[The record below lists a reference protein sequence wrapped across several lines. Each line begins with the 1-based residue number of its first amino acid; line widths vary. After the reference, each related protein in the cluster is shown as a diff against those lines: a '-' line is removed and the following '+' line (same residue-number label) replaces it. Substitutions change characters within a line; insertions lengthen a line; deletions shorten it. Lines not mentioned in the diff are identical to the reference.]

1 MRRLLKMGLE
11 NHIFIALCSSIYLL
25 ESGHAFDCGLFEVSY
40 VFLICSSAIFFKL
53 VISEIQFF
61 RPLLDEIEAQD
72 FTGVWPRFV
81 ILVHAY
87 LV

>member
-1 MRRLLKMGLE
+1 MHRLLKMGLE
-11 NHIFIALCSSIYLL
+11 NHIFIALCSFIHFL
-25 ESGHAFDCGLFEVSY
+25 ESGHAFDRGLFEVSY
-40 VFLICSSAIFFKL
+40 VFLICFSTIFFKL

-61 RPLLDEIEAQD
+61 CPLLDKIEAQD